1 MALIVE
7 DGTGLATAE
16 SYVSVATYKSYA
28 DARGVSYAGK
38 TDAEIEQAARRATAW
53 IDGAYGRRFIGQR
66 TNGRAQALC
75 WPRID
80 AWDAENEEYI
90 ASDEVPDEIVT
101 ATCEAAV
108 RELASPGSLAPDLK
122 RGGAVKS
129 VKAGSVSVEFMGN
142 APAETT
148 FKAIDQA
155 LAPLLTSTSGGL
167 VGRAVRG

>member
-1 MALIVE
+1 MALNTDV
-7 DGTGLATAE
+7 GTADSE
-16 SYVSVATYKSYA
+16 SYVSVADYKAWA
-28 DARGVSYAGK
+28 DANGTSYAGK
-38 TDAEIEQAARRATAW
+38 TDTQIEQAARRATTF

-90 ASDEVPDEIVT
+90 ASDEVPDEVVT
-101 ATCEAAV
+101 ATCEAIA
-108 RELASPGSLAPDLK
+108 RELTKAGSLAPDLK

-129 VKAGSVSVEFMGN
+129 VKAGSVSVEFAGN

-148 FKAIDQA
+148 FKAIDHA

>member
-16 SYVSVATYKSYA
+16 SYVSVADCATYCT
-28 DARGVSYAGK
+28 ARGLTFATGTTENK
-38 TDAEIEQAARRATAW
+38 EAALRRATAW

-80 AWDAENEEYI
+80 AWDADNDEFI

-108 RELASPGSLAPDLK
+108 RELASPGSLAPDMK

-129 VKAGSVSVEFMGN
+129 VKAGSVSVEFAGN

>member
-1 MALIVE
+1 MALTVE
-7 DGTGLATAE
+7 AGTGAADSE
-16 SYVSVATYKSYA
+16 SYVSVADCAAWAVKH
-28 DARGVSYAGK
+28 GK
-38 TDAEIEQAARRATAW
+38 TFPSSPAATAEAALRRATAF
-53 IDGAYGRRFIGQR
+53 IDAAYRGRFPGRRL
-66 TNGRAQALC
+66 NGRDQALE
-75 WPRID
+75 WPRIEAAD
-80 AWDAENEEYI
+80 RDGEDI

-108 RELASPGSLAPDLK
+108 RELATPGSLAPDMK

-155 LAPLLTSTSGGL
+155 LAPLLTATSGGL